1 MLVNVTQLDECEARS
16 SVAIIG
22 RKEYNNKRKKR
33 NEMWL
38 VRVARSACGAGQ
50 YSTSL
55 KRNTMRCDWYV
66 SLAPRAGQGS
76 TAQV

>member
-22 RKEYNNKRKKR
+22 RKEYNNKRKKK
-33 NEMWL
+33 
-38 VRVARSACGAGQ
+38 G
-50 YSTSL
+50 
-55 KRNTMRCDWYV
+55 MRCGWYV